1 MIAQTEYLTK
11 FRATEVSAGI
21 APEALQNIGVK
32 MPGII
37 DDDSS
42 PVIPFLINNRNNP
55 KKPGMRNNAPKML

>member
-37 DDDSS
+37 DDDLAS
-42 PVIPFLINNRNNP
+42 PYLIARHTLSH
-55 KKPGMRNNAPKML
+55 K